1 DVPTSNKAI
10 LSQPPRSWMSGTP
23 PKRSSRLSA
32 NVQRKPARADELRP
46 SRSQNSRPSRSEPRR
61 PERGLAASRA
71 AANFSP
77 AEDDGGTGGS
87 HSTTTMATEKAP
99 CVRSTRSPDA
109 RQDSFP
115 LLTDEARDWLEENAD
130 RLSDQTQKCLMM
142 HQQLQQLLV
151 QQGSLPMRMDAPSAR
166 AAREV
171 EEKNPGK
178 LSPTALEGAPLD
190 LKAELCSHSVAARRR
205 DELRSELVAA
215 EQELLAAE
223 AEFRIEEARNDKF
236 EQAVEAGS
244 EAEMRRL
251 QEKAALL
258 EARLRDRLETLQHLA
273 SKARAGQ
280 QRSPVSLSPT
290 QPCQSPIRSYK
301 IFNTK
306 ARSVSP
312 PRQQHSITLSTGKP
326 LVSQC
331 RPLSRTHE
339 PPRALS
345 GSPRA
350 VSTPVVATPPLL
362 RVAAAA
368 AGAARHQAT
377 AHFQQLDDARHRAQV
392 DFWSG
397 L

>member
-1 DVPTSNKAI
+1 
-10 LSQPPRSWMSGTP
+10 
-23 PKRSSRLSA
+23 
-32 NVQRKPARADELRP
+32 
-46 SRSQNSRPSRSEPRR
+46 
-61 PERGLAASRA
+61 
-71 AANFSP
+71 
-77 AEDDGGTGGS
+77 
-87 HSTTTMATEKAP
+87 
-99 CVRSTRSPDA
+99 
-109 RQDSFP
+109 
-115 LLTDEARDWLEENAD
+115 
-130 RLSDQTQKCLMM
+130 
-142 HQQLQQLLV
+142 
-151 QQGSLPMRMDAPSAR
+151 MRMDVAPSAR
-166 AAREV
+166 AARKA
-171 EEKNPGK
+171 EEKSPGK
-178 LSPTALEGAPLD
+178 LSPNALEGAPLD
-190 LKAELCSHSVAARRR
+190 LLKAEWLCSVAAQRR
-205 DELRSELVAA
+205 DELRSEIVAA
-215 EQELLAAE
+215 EQELRAAE

-236 EQAVEAGS
+236 EQAVEAGG

-251 QEKAALL
+251 EEKASLL
-258 EARLRDRLETLQHLA
+258 EARLRDRLEALQHL

-312 PRQQHSITLSTGKP
+312 PRHQHSITLATGKP
-326 LVSQC
+326 LVSQQC
-331 RPLSRTHE
+331 RPLGRTHQE
-339 PPRALS
+339 PTRALS

-377 AHFQQLDDARHRAQV
+377 PHFQQLDDARHRAQV